1 MYFCHLGKFGI
12 EVVHVFDGLRTSI
25 TSVVFPSD
33 SVPGFALPHV
43 IMRNLFVVVVK
54 LLVMV
59 ILDQKNATK
68 LIVQVYHV
76 HGHRMQI

>member
-12 EVVHVFDGLRTSI
+12 EVVHVFDGSRTSI

-43 IMRNLFVVVVK
+43 IMRNLFVGVVVI
-54 LLVMV
+54 VVVV
-59 ILDQKNATK
+59 IVVVAVVVVVVVV
-68 LIVQVYHV
+68 VQLT
-76 HGHRMQI
+76 RFSEI